1 MMNEIFGRNITVRE
15 LHSFFFDTLGMMSI
29 TFYGARGDNR
39 TDNYANLQIAIDD
52 SNKRGLRYLYV
63 PFGRY
68 LYVGKLI
75 NRDNII
81 FVGNPKAEIVNPKT
95 GETIPVHQ
103 FGVCEYGCLKYGNCA
118 GGGNM
123 PNPEH
128 SDKKQA
134 INGETYFDSL
144 DSWIGYEGY
153 AVYLYMSSKVAI
165 GDTFSTLR
173 LPQKVTSY
181 TLDTIKNVVEQ
192 IQFDDNSFIEGTYDY
207 IKFYNASGEET
218 LLYAKN
224 SEGIFE
230 RQVRKDYFYDI
241 AFKLFDTPKSV
252 TTMSTTTYYIGGL
265 MKAIYE
271 GTYIWTTSGWNKDEN
286 VPNPEHSERQ

>member
-1 MMNEIFGRNITVRE
+1 MNEIFGKNITVRE

-39 TDNYANLQIAIDD
+39 TDNYANLQVAIDD
-52 SNKRGLRYLYV
+52 ANKRKLRYLYV

-75 NRDNII
+75 NRDNIV

-128 SDKKQA
+128 SDEKQA

-144 DSWIGYEGY
+144 ENWIGYEGY
-153 AVYLYMSSKVAI
+153 AVYLYMSSKIAT
-165 GDTFSTLR
+165 GDSFSTLR
-173 LPQKVTSY
+173 LPQKVTSF

-207 IKFYNASGEET
+207 IKFYNASGEGT
-218 LLYAKN
+218 VLYSRN

-241 AFKLFDTPKSV
+241 AFKLFDTSKNV
-252 TTMSTTTYYIGGL
+252 TAMSTTTYYIGGL
-265 MKAIYE
+265 MKAIYD
-271 GTYIWTTSGWNKDEN
+271 GTYIWTTSGWDKDSN
-286 VPNPEHSERQ
+286 MPNPEHSERE